1 MPLLGSFVNWYLLV
15 YLTMSKTTVNKVL
28 IIIIIIIILS
38 STKTATSAVETEAEL
53 KALLERCFF
62 SVEVF
67 IVVL

>member
-1 MPLLGSFVNWYLLV
+1 
-15 YLTMSKTTVNKVL
+15 MSKTTVNKVL